1 LTESQNIS
9 LNRSVLKEETAVNI
23 LTRSALYVFFISDA
37 CNKILLFF
45 QYDINRVAIVF
56 RAFYEILFIGLILIF
71 LNKARL
77 TFIRVFVSLFILFLL
92 GQIMFSFR
100 FNGDYNYLENVLIFN
115 KYFFA
120 FIIFFAIYKI
130 QYSNRFVEIISLLER
145 IFIFNSVCVILGSVF
160 SIALFRTYIDQPYRY
175 GYSGFIPAQNEAT
188 LFFIIG
194 ISYFYYKKYILDVKS
209 KGFWLVVGSALL
221 VGTKGIYFFIIL
233 LIIYHFLSNSGVKT
247 KLLSAIFLA
256 AASLALSFFLKTETA
271 QTLLGYFIVKAEQG
285 GITDMLLSG
294 RLTSLAEKSQEI
306 LENWNI
312 LNYLFGGQDQNRFAI
327 EMDFL
332 DLFFFFGAV
341 GGVIY
346 LTLYFYTFFKLQRN
360 NTFQFFFIFSFFV
373 VAFFGGHFFFSTTNA
388 LYLCLFSMYLIS
400 SHRINM
406 GTRA

>member
-1 LTESQNIS
+1 MTESQNIP
-9 LNRSVLKEETAVNI
+9 LNKLVLKEETVVNV

-37 CNKILLFF
+37 VNKMLLYF

-56 RAFYEILFIGLILIF
+56 RAIYEIIFMALILIF

-77 TFIRVFVSLFILFLL
+77 TFIKVFVSLFILFLL
-92 GQIMFSFR
+92 GQIMFSSR
-100 FNGDYNYLENVLIFN
+100 FNMEYNYIENVLIFN

-120 FIIFFAIYKI
+120 FIIFFAIYKV
-130 QYSNRFVEIISLLER
+130 QHSQRFIEIISLLER
-145 IFIFNSVCVILGSVF
+145 IFILNSVCVIIGFLF
-160 SIALFRTYIDQPYRY
+160 SIELFRTYIDQPYRY

-194 ISYFYYKKYILDVKS
+194 ISYFYFKKYKLDLRSKS
-209 KGFWLVVGSALL
+209 FWLVLVSALL
-221 VGTKGIYFFIIL
+221 VGTKGIYIFIIL
-233 LIIYHFLSNSGVKT
+233 LIFYHFLSNSGAKA
-247 KLLSAIFLA
+247 KLLTAISLA
-256 AASLALSFFLKTETA
+256 AVSIALSFFMKTETA

-294 RLTSLAEKSQEI
+294 RLASLIDKSQSI
-306 LENWNI
+306 LENWNVF
-312 LNYLFGGQDQNRFAI
+312 NYLFGGQDQNRFAV

-341 GGVIY
+341 GSLVYI
-346 LTLYFYTFFKLQRN
+346 TLYFYTFFKLQRN

-373 VAFFGGHFFFSTTNA
+373 LAFFGGHFFFSTTNA

-400 SHRINM
+400 SQRM
-406 GTRA
+406 KMVA